1 MRLFFFLRAIFTAAA
16 LVVSGAGAGAET
28 ADELM
33 KKGDVFDLKF
43 QPAEALKFYLPAEK
57 AEPENVRLLVRI
69 ARQYRHLMQDTP
81 GRAEKLRLGG
91 LGLDYAQ
98 RAAALGPNDSDAQ
111 LSVAISYGKMLPN
124 EGTKEQVTA
133 SPRIK
138 AAVDRA
144 LALDP
149 RNDLAWNLLGRWHRL
164 LADVGGIKRVLAGA
178 IYGALP
184 AGSNETAAKCLEKAV
199 AINPNRLMHH
209 IELGRIYAQMGK
221 TDAARQSLSRGL
233 AMPELEKDDAEAKL
247 RGREVLEKLR

>member
-1 MRLFFFLRAIFTAAA
+1 MRLFLFIRAVFAAVLLAAA
-16 LVVSGAGAGAET
+16 PAASAES

-43 QPAEALKFYLPAEK
+43 QPAEALKSYLPAEK
-57 AEPENVRLLVRI
+57 LEPENVRLLVRI
-69 ARQYRHLMQDTP
+69 ARQYRHLMQDAA

-98 RAAALGPNDSDAQ
+98 RAAARGPNDSEAQ
-111 LSVAISYGKMLPN
+111 LSVAISYGKLLPM
-124 EGTKEQVTA
+124 EGAKDQVAA

-138 AAVDRA
+138 AAVDKA
-144 LALDP
+144 LMLDP
-149 RNDLAWNLLGRWHRL
+149 RNDLAWNVLGRWHRL
-164 LADVGGIKRVLAGA
+164 LADVGGVRRVLAGA
-178 IYGALP
+178 IYGSLP

-209 IELGRIYAQMGK
+209 IELGRIYAQLGQ
-221 TDAARQSLSRGL
+221 TDAARRSLNRGL

-247 RGREVLEKLR
+247 RGREVLAKLR